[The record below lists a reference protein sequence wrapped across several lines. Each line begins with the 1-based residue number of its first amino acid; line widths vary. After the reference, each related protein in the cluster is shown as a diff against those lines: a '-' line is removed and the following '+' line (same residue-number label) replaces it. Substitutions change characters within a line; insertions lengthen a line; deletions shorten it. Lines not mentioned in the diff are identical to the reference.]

1 MRSLIAICLVCFLSL
16 SATSQT
22 RRMAHAE
29 TGRTHT
35 AQILRNTPLPNLQE
49 TSRQLRFMDFD
60 DAYRAVE
67 NIVAQNPDSPE
78 ALILRARFKLIGGM
92 ETEAAA
98 DIQLANRLN
107 PYAADLYGHF
117 GPRGVLKLLAY
128 EPELA
133 VQELTTYQKLY
144 YYHEYLDQQALAQ
157 SKGTEELVAF
167 EEALMATES
176 DEIEQASILL
186 KKVIKQ
192 YPNSAIAYDLY
203 GLVLGKQEQLELA
216 KDAFVKAIELDENL
230 ALAWYNLGQ
239 TEYRQ
244 GNLKN
249 AEVFLDKAIELHPE
263 MTKAYFK
270 RAMVLKEMG
279 DKESALRDYNAVID
293 LKGESYP
300 KAFLNRGLTKKMLGF
315 YGGAL
320 VDLDRA
326 LEEFP
331 NDPEL
336 WKNRG
341 NLYLLLNLVPKAI
354 DDYTRAIQLEGDYAE
369 AYYNRSLAHF
379 LLFDKISACAD
390 LAESVA
396 LGYDQA
402 IEIQPYFCT
411 N

>member
-1 MRSLIAICLVCFLSL
+1 MRSLIAICLVCFLTL

-144 YYHEYLDQQALAQ
+144 YYHEYLDQQTLAQ
-157 SKGTEELVAF
+157 SMDTEELVAF

-176 DEIEQASILL
+176 EEVEEASRLL
-186 KKVIKQ
+186 KKMVKE
-192 YPNSAIAYDLY
+192 YPNSAIAHDLY

-239 TEYRQ
+239 IEYRQ

-270 RAMVLKEMG
+270 RAMVLK
-279 DKESALRDYNAVID
+279 
-293 LKGESYP
+293 
-300 KAFLNRGLTKKMLGF
+300 
-315 YGGAL
+315 
-320 VDLDRA
+320 
-326 LEEFP
+326 
-331 NDPEL
+331 
-336 WKNRG
+336 
-341 NLYLLLNLVPKAI
+341 
-354 DDYTRAIQLEGDYAE
+354 
-369 AYYNRSLAHF
+369 H
-379 LLFDKISACAD
+379 
-390 LAESVA
+390 
-396 LGYDQA
+396 
-402 IEIQPYFCT
+402 
-411 N
+411 